1 MNEDLRRVIDN
12 ELSRIHFDIPSGAVE
27 DEDDIQELIDQF
39 KLWADD
45 LDSGV
50 IPEIHLTM
58 YEIGTVIEALHTLR
72 RENEGN

>member
-1 MNEDLRRVIDN
+1 MEDLINMNEIDWQSKPS
-12 ELSRIHFDIPSGAVE
+12 EATEDIDG
-27 DEDDIQELIDQF
+27 IQALKEQF

-58 YEIGTVIEALHTLR
+58 YEIGTIIEALNALR
-72 RENEGN
+72 REYYNGII